1 MSIISLSIARKRGLE
16 VVPTT
21 KHRLL
26 SADDKE
32 LDVAGSTKFII
43 GGVTIEALVTPS
55 IKDDLLL
62 GWQDLRRLQVIS
74 EDFPSAPCVE
84 TVLKLDKT
92 LPEGD
97 CQLLETQI
105 KLEFADVLHDSMP
118 DTHMKGP
125 PMRIELRDDVK
136 VIPKKVTTT
145 KQTPTHLQADAAKD
159 IAMFLEN
166 GVIERVPVDEVTD
179 WISPAFFVPKP
190 KGGVRLVTDFTK
202 LNLYTKRP
210 VHPFPCAT
218 DIARAIPATAKYF
231 CKLDAIQGYH
241 QIPLDKD
248 SRKLTT
254 FLLPNGKF
262 RYARGP
268 MGLRSTNDCWCQ
280 RSDEAVAGLPG
291 VAKIVDDILIWAPT
305 LSILKE
311 RIRKVLNRCRTSGIA
326 ISRPKLRIATELNFA
341 GFIVSSAGIIPDSK
355 KLAAIRDFPPPK
367 DVSGVRSFL
376 GMVNQLG
383 HYLPD
388 LSKMTGNIRTLLKKD
403 VAYQW
408 LPEHQKD
415 FEELKKTLTDKMM
428 LHFFDP
434 TLETSLLTDAA
445 SKFGIGYALVQR
457 SAEGDLRLIQAGS
470 RSLTSAELNY
480 APIEVECLAAVW
492 AISKCKHYLYGMPL
506 FHVVTDHQPL
516 VGLFL
521 KDLGVIENRRLQ
533 RLREKVIDYSFE
545 VKWVAGK
552 THHIA
557 DALSRHPVDTVA
569 AHDHSLNTILHAA
582 DPLLTPLLEA
592 AKEDEVYSRL
602 VQAVHT
608 KTKAQVKSLLPTD
621 PLRQFL
627 SFWDELSIYENE
639 EGRLVTYQAHRIVVP
654 STQRRRLL
662 ELLHRGHPGVVKMRQ
677 YAKQMYFWP
686 GISNDIA
693 QFVANCEKC
702 FELLPSQPNLPL
714 TQTVAAAPMEQV
726 STDLFSHGGREFLT
740 LVDRYSGMIWCH
752 RLSRSNTDAVTSI
765 LRGIFNNYGY
775 PTKIR
780 SDGGPQFRGPFDLWC
795 SEHGVAHETTSPYNP
810 QSNGHAEAAVKQAK
824 YLLKK
829 CDANLRHFED
839 ALAAWC
845 RTPRAD
851 GLSPADLFFGRRLRS
866 LLPSIQPSPVSSTD
880 LSHSLSKRAL
890 DREAAK
896 ARLDARSRPLP
907 PCLPGQPVVLQNPH
921 TKEWTDGGEVV
932 KQRSAD
938 GQSYD
943 VLTDQNKRTSRNRK
957 FIRLKESADQPRT

>member
-1 MSIISLSIARKRGLE
+1 
-16 VVPTT
+16 V
-21 KHRLL
+21 
-26 SADDKE
+26 
-32 LDVAGSTKFII
+32 
-43 GGVTIEALVTPS
+43 
-55 IKDDLLL
+55 L
-62 GWQDLRRLQVIS
+62 GCCLGNFKVQ
-74 EDFPSAPCVE
+74 
-84 TVLKLDKT
+84 T
-92 LPEGD
+92 LP
-97 CQLLETQI
+97 
-105 KLEFADVLHDSMP
+105 
-118 DTHMKGP
+118 
-125 PMRIELRDDVK
+125 LRHA
-136 VIPKKVTTT
+136 T
-145 KQTPTHLQADAAKD
+145 
-159 IAMFLEN
+159 
-166 GVIERVPVDEVTD
+166 
-179 WISPAFFVPKP
+179 
-190 KGGVRLVTDFTK
+190 
-202 LNLYTKRP
+202 
-210 VHPFPCAT
+210 FPCC
-218 DIARAIPATAKYF
+218 Y
-231 CKLDAIQGYH
+231 
-241 QIPLDKD
+241 
-248 SRKLTT
+248 
-254 FLLPNGKF
+254 
-262 RYARGP
+262 GP
-268 MGLRSTNDCWCQ
+268 ST
-280 RSDEAVAGLPG
+280 
-291 VAKIVDDILIWAPT
+291 
-305 LSILKE
+305 
-311 RIRKVLNRCRTSGIA
+311 
-326 ISRPKLRIATELNFA
+326 
-341 GFIVSSAGIIPDSK
+341 
-355 KLAAIRDFPPPK
+355 
-367 DVSGVRSFL
+367 
-376 GMVNQLG
+376 
-383 HYLPD
+383 
-388 LSKMTGNIRTLLKKD
+388 
-403 VAYQW
+403 
-408 LPEHQKD
+408 
-415 FEELKKTLTDKMM
+415 
-428 LHFFDP
+428 
-434 TLETSLLTDAA
+434 
-445 SKFGIGYALVQR
+445 
-457 SAEGDLRLIQAGS
+457 
-470 RSLTSAELNY
+470 
-480 APIEVECLAAVW
+480 
-492 AISKCKHYLYGMPL
+492 
-506 FHVVTDHQPL
+506 
-516 VGLFL
+516 FL

-662 ELLHRGHPGVVKMRQ
+662 ELLHR
-677 YAKQMYFWP
+677 
-686 GISNDIA
+686 
-693 QFVANCEKC
+693 
-702 FELLPSQPNLPL
+702 
-714 TQTVAAAPMEQV
+714 

-890 DREAAK
+890 NREATK

-943 VLTDQNKRTSRNRK
+943 VS
-957 FIRLKESADQPRT
+957 FPFGPRR